1 MSDTSTPGH
10 DTSRP
15 LDPTQVEYLRRRMAE
30 DQSLLM
36 GTLAGIVACLIGAG
50 AWAFITVVTGYQIGF
65 MALGVGFLVGAAVR
79 MIGKGV
85 DKPFGFI
92 GAGLS
97 LLGCALGNLFA
108 ACAMFGAQ
116 EGVSFFQVLS
126 SLDMNL
132 AGQMLFAFFSPIDML
147 FYALAIYEGYKLSFR
162 QVSEEEMHQM
172 LTGTSQRT
180 A

>member
-1 MSDTSTPGH
+1 MSATSTTSP
-10 DTSRP
+10 DT
-15 LDPTQVEYLRRRMAE
+15 LDQSQVEYVRQRMAA
-30 DQSLLM
+30 DQNLIM
-36 GTLAGIVACLIGAG
+36 GILAGTVACLIGAG

-85 DKPFGFI
+85 DAPFGVI

-108 ACAMFGAQ
+108 ACAILGAQ
-116 EGVSFFQVLS
+116 EGVPFFQVLS
-126 SLDMNL
+126 SLDVSL
-132 AGQMLFAFFSPIDML
+132 AGRMLFAFFSPMDLL
-147 FYALAIYEGYKLSFR
+147 FYGLAVYEGYKLSFR
-162 QVSEEEMHQM
+162 QISEEEVKQM
-172 LTGTSQRT
+172 LTGAPQRT